1 MLVLDGCIQCTE
13 RDEFSYQEMMTF
25 VPLTSHPNPKSVL
38 IIGGGDG
45 GVAREVAKFPSVEKV
60 VQCEIDA
67 KVVEVSKKFL
77 PFIAKG
83 FDDPKLTLHIGDG
96 LDFVSKCENEFD
108 VIITDSSDPIG
119 MLHST
124 HAYFIFQWLCKK
136 KFFFL
141 QQALRR
147 AFSEKSTTKC
157 ARKLSSLEASFA
169 HKGRICG
176 TTQKSSKLCWNFA
189 KPFSPLLTTA
199 TRAFQH
205 ILEVKLD
212 FFYAA
217 KIPYVSLKCFKNS
230 ALS

>member
-1 MLVLDGCIQCTE
+1 
-13 RDEFSYQEMMTF
+13 MTF

-119 MLHST
+119 TLLHSKR
-124 HAYFIFQWLCKK
+124 AYIS
-136 KFFFL
+136 FL
-141 QQALRR
+141 VV
-147 AFSEKSTTKC
+147 T
-157 ARKLSSLEASFA
+157 
-169 HKGRICG
+169 
-176 TTQKSSKLCWNFA
+176 
-189 KPFSPLLTTA
+189 
-199 TRAFQH
+199 
-205 ILEVKLD
+205 
-212 FFYAA
+212 
-217 KIPYVSLKCFKNS
+217 
-230 ALS
+230 